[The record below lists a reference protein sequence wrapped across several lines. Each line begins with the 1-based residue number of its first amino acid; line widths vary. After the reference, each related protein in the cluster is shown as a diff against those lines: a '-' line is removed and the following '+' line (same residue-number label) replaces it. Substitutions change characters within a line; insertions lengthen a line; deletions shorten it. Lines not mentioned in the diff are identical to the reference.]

1 MTEVLVVLSAPAAS
15 ARPILTA
22 VRARWPG
29 ARLTVL
35 LRASQEA
42 ALRDLLPDATVLHDK
57 PRRGVRAFVR
67 ALRAQAFDH
76 GVVAWTG
83 AFNYWPAKLAFLLAR
98 VRVREAHTGHATLPV
113 SVRSIGAHLFHRAK
127 RAEHASFGMPP
138 AFPWPL
144 AATLAALR
152 ATVGRALG
160 WMVLLARAARR

>member
-1 MTEVLVVLSAPAAS
+1 MTEVLVVLSAPAAD
-15 ARPILTA
+15 ARPILA
-22 VRARWPG
+22 AARARWPA

-42 ALRDLLPDATVLHDK
+42 ALRDLLSDATVLHVK
-57 PRRGVRAFVR
+57 PTHGARAFVR
-67 ALRAQAFDH
+67 TLRAQAFDH

-98 VRVREAHTGHATLPV
+98 VRARQAHTGHAIIPV
-113 SVRSIGAHLFHRAK
+113 SVLSIGAHLVHHAK
-127 RAEHASFGMPP
+127 RAEHPSFGMPP
-138 AFPWPL
+138 GFPWPL

-160 WMVLLARAARR
+160 WMVLLARSARR

>member
-1 MTEVLVVLSAPAAS
+1 MTEILVVLSAPAAS

-22 VRARWPG
+22 ARARWPD

-35 LRASQEA
+35 LRASQAA
-42 ALRDLLPDATVLHDK
+42 ALRDLLAGTTVLHDK
-57 PRRGVRAFVR
+57 PTRGARAFVR
-67 ALRAQAFDH
+67 ALRAPAFDH

-98 VRVREAHTGHATLPV
+98 VRAREAHTGQGFVRITASGVAT
-113 SVRSIGAHLFHRAK
+113 HLFHRAK
-127 RAEHASFGMPP
+127 RAEHPSFGMPP
-138 AFPWPL
+138 GFPWPL

-160 WMVLLARAARR
+160 WMLLFARAPRR

>member
-1 MTEVLVVLSAPAAS
+1 MTEILVALSAPAAD

-42 ALRDLLPDATVLHDK
+42 ALRDLLQDATVLHDK
-57 PRRGVRAFVR
+57 PKRGVRAFVR
-67 ALRAQAFDH
+67 ALRARTFDH

-98 VRVREAHTGHATLPV
+98 VRAREAHTGQGFVGVTPIRVAT
-113 SVRSIGAHLFHRAK
+113 HLFHRAK

-138 AFPWPL
+138 GVPWPL

-160 WMVLLARAARR
+160 WMLLLVRTTRR